1 MNNILWRAVKRAQI
15 SSTKGPANFI
25 LQNGKRPDGSTLIPW
40 SRGKPMVWDVTV
52 PDTYAESHIS
62 DIATEAGAAANQT
75 AANKIAKYDERLLPS
90 CHRNRKL
97 ADGPH

>member
-40 SRGKPMVWDVTV
+40 SRGKPLAWDVTV
-52 PDTYAESHIS
+52 QDTFAESHVG
-62 DIATEAGAAANQT
+62 DTATEAGAAANQ
-75 AANKIAKYDERLLPS
+75 AATNKIAK
-90 CHRNRKL
+90 
-97 ADGPH
+97 